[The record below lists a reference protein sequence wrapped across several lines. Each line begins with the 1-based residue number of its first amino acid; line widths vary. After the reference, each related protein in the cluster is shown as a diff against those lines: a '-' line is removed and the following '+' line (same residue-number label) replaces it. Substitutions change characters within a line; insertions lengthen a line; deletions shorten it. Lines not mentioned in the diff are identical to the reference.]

1 MDVFSLTETEF
12 FRLLTEGN
20 NENLHIAYKDFVLQV
35 SEICNSAQNM
45 TFAISALLYAEVEI
59 AHIQTD
65 AMRKEVNN
73 HLASFITKA
82 LTLVRRTISHIKE
95 VNIKNVPLD
104 DSIDNITLN
113 WEAKKSALVE
123 LGYAFKVANCFGSNV
138 TVKEIINKLAKAF
151 HVDIPENYIYKKYNE
166 MKVRSRNSRTYFID
180 SLTMSLNNFMA
191 RQDEET

>member
-1 MDVFSLTETEF
+1 MDLFSLTETEF
-12 FRLLTEGN
+12 FQKLTEGKN
-20 NENLHIAYKDFVLQV
+20 DNLHIAYKDFVLQV

-95 VNIKNVPLD
+95 VNIKSAPLE

-123 LGYAFKVANCFGSNV
+123 LGYAFKVANCFGVNV
-138 TVKEIINKLAKAF
+138 TVKEIIGKLAKVF
-151 HVDIPENYIYKKYNE
+151 NVTIPDNYIYKKYNE
-166 MKVRSRNSRTYFID
+166 MRVRSRNSRTYFID

-191 RQDEET
+191 RQDEEN

>member
-1 MDVFSLTETEF
+1 MEIFSLTETEF
-12 FRLLTEGN
+12 FRMLTEGKN
-20 NENLHIAYKDFVLQV
+20 DNLHIAYKDFVLQV

-45 TFAISALLYAEVEI
+45 TFVISALLYAEVEI
-59 AHIQTD
+59 THIQTD

-82 LTLVRRTISHIKE
+82 LTLIRRTINHIKE

-123 LGYAFKVANCFGSNV
+123 LGYAFKVANCFGVNV
-138 TVKEIINKLAKAF
+138 TVKEIIGKLAKAF
-151 HVDIPENYIYKKYNE
+151 NVTIPDNYIYKKYNE

-180 SLTMSLNNFMA
+180 SLTMSLNSFMA
-191 RQDEET
+191 KQDEED

>member
-1 MDVFSLTETEF
+1 M
-12 FRLLTEGN
+12 
-20 NENLHIAYKDFVLQV
+20 
-35 SEICNSAQNM
+35 
-45 TFAISALLYAEVEI
+45 LYAEVEI

-95 VNIKNVPLD
+95 VNIKSAPLE

-123 LGYAFKVANCFGSNV
+123 LGYAFKVANCFGVNV
-138 TVKEIINKLAKAF
+138 TVKEIIGKLAKVF
-151 HVDIPENYIYKKYNE
+151 NVTIPDNYIYKKYNE
-166 MKVRSRNSRTYFID
+166 LRVRSRNSRTYFID

-191 RQDEET
+191 RQDEEN

>member
-1 MDVFSLTETEF
+1 MDLFSLTETEF
-12 FRLLTEGN
+12 FQKLTEGKN
-20 NENLHIAYKDFVLQV
+20 DNLHIAYKDFVLQV

-123 LGYAFKVANCFGSNV
+123 LGYAFKVANCFGVNV
-138 TVKEIINKLAKAF
+138 TVKEIIGKLAKAF
-151 HVDIPENYIYKKYNE
+151 NVTIPDNYIYKKYNE
-166 MKVRSRNSRTYFID
+166 MRVRSRNSRTYFIE

>member
-1 MDVFSLTETEF
+1 MEIFSLTETEF
-12 FRLLTEGN
+12 FRMLTEGKN
-20 NENLHIAYKDFVLQV
+20 DNLHIAYKDFVLQV
-35 SEICNSAQNM
+35 SEICRTAQDK

-65 AMRKEVNN
+65 AMRNEVNN

-95 VNIKNVPLD
+95 VSIKSVPIE

-123 LGYAFKVANCFGSNV
+123 LGYAFKVANCFGVNV
-138 TVKEIINKLAKAF
+138 TVKEIIGKLAKAF
-151 HVDIPENYIYKKYNE
+151 NVTIPDNYIYKKYNE
-166 MKVRSRNSRTYFID
+166 LRVRSRNSRTYFID

>member
-12 FRLLTEGN
+12 FRMLTEGKN
-20 NENLHIAYKDFVLQV
+20 DNLHIAYKDFVLQV
-35 SEICNSAQNM
+35 SEICRTAQDK

-65 AMRKEVNN
+65 AMRNEVNN

-95 VNIKNVPLD
+95 VSIKSVPIE

-123 LGYAFKVANCFGSNV
+123 LGYAFKVANCFGVNV
-138 TVKEIINKLAKAF
+138 TVKEIIGKLAKAF
-151 HVDIPENYIYKKYNE
+151 NVTIPDNYIYKKYNE
-166 MKVRSRNSRTYFID
+166 LRVRSRNSRTYFID

-191 RQDEET
+191 RQDEEN

>member
-12 FRLLTEGN
+12 FRMLTEGKN
-20 NENLHIAYKDFVLQV
+20 DNLHIAYKDFVLQV
-35 SEICNSAQNM
+35 SEICRTAQDK

-65 AMRKEVNN
+65 AMRKEVNH

-95 VNIKNVPLD
+95 VHIKSVPLD

-123 LGYAFKVANCFGSNV
+123 LGYAFKVANCFGVNV
-138 TVKEIINKLAKAF
+138 TVKEIIGKLAKAF
-151 HVDIPENYIYKKYNE
+151 NVTIPDNYIYKKYNE
-166 MKVRSRNSRTYFID
+166 MRVRSRNSRTYFID

>member
-1 MDVFSLTETEF
+1 MEIFSLTETEF
-12 FRLLTEGN
+12 FRMLTEGKN
-20 NENLHIAYKDFVLQV
+20 DNLHIAYKDFVLQV
-35 SEICNSAQNM
+35 SEICRTAQDK

-65 AMRKEVNN
+65 AMRDEVNN

-95 VNIKNVPLD
+95 VHIKSVPLD

-123 LGYAFKVANCFGSNV
+123 LGYAFKVANCFGVNV
-138 TVKEIINKLAKAF
+138 TVKEIIGKLAKAF
-151 HVDIPENYIYKKYNE
+151 NVTIPDNYIYKKYNE
-166 MKVRSRNSRTYFID
+166 MRVRSRNSRTYFID

>member
-1 MDVFSLTETEF
+1 MEIFSLTETEF
-12 FRLLTEGN
+12 FRMLTEGKN
-20 NENLHIAYKDFVLQV
+20 DNLHIAYKDFVLQV
-35 SEICNSAQNM
+35 SEICRTAQDK

-65 AMRKEVNN
+65 AMRNEVNN

-95 VNIKNVPLD
+95 VSIKSVPIE

-123 LGYAFKVANCFGSNV
+123 LGYAFKVANCFGVNV
-138 TVKEIINKLAKAF
+138 TVKEIIGKLAKVF
-151 HVDIPENYIYKKYNE
+151 NVTIPDNYIYKKYNE
-166 MKVRSRNSRTYFID
+166 MRVRSRNSRTYFID

-191 RQDEET
+191 RQDEEN

>member
-1 MDVFSLTETEF
+1 M
-12 FRLLTEGN
+12 LTEGKN
-20 NENLHIAYKDFVLQV
+20 DNLHIAYKDFVLQV
-35 SEICNSAQNM
+35 SEICRTAQDK

-65 AMRKEVNN
+65 AMRNEVNN

-123 LGYAFKVANCFGSNV
+123 LGYAFKVANCFGVNV
-138 TVKEIINKLAKAF
+138 TVKEIIGKLAKAF
-151 HVDIPENYIYKKYNE
+151 NVTIPDNYIYKKYNE
-166 MKVRSRNSRTYFID
+166 MRVRSRNSRTYFID

>member
-1 MDVFSLTETEF
+1 MEIFSLTETEF
-12 FRLLTEGN
+12 FRMLTEGKN
-20 NENLHIAYKDFVLQV
+20 DNLHIAYKDFVLQV
-35 SEICNSAQNM
+35 SEICRTAQDK

-65 AMRKEVNN
+65 TMRKEVNN

-95 VNIKNVPLD
+95 VHIKSVPLE

-123 LGYAFKVANCFGSNV
+123 LGYAFKVANCFGVNV
-138 TVKEIINKLAKAF
+138 TVKEIIGKLAKVF
-151 HVDIPENYIYKKYNE
+151 NVTIPDNYIYKKYNE
-166 MKVRSRNSRTYFID
+166 MRVRSRNSRTYFID

-191 RQDEET
+191 RQDEEI

>member
-35 SEICNSAQNM
+35 SEICHNTQDI
-45 TFAISALLYAEVEI
+45 TYAISALLYAEVEI
-59 AHIQTD
+59 AHLQTE
-65 AMRKEVNN
+65 AMRKEVSQ
-73 HLASFITKA
+73 HLTSFISKA
-82 LTLVRRTISHIKE
+82 LTFVCRTISHIKE
-95 VNIKNVPLD
+95 IPVKTVPIE
-104 DSIDNITLN
+104 DSIDDIALN
-113 WEAKKSALVE
+113 WEANKSALIE

-180 SLTMSLNNFMA
+180 SLTMSLNSFMA
-191 RQDEET
+191 KQDEED

>member
-1 MDVFSLTETEF
+1 MEIFSLTETEF
-12 FRLLTEGN
+12 FRMLTEGKN
-20 NENLHIAYKDFVLQV
+20 DNLHIAYKDFVLQV
-35 SEICNSAQNM
+35 SEICRTAQDK

-65 AMRKEVNN
+65 AMRNEVNN

-95 VNIKNVPLD
+95 VSIKSVPIE

-123 LGYAFKVANCFGSNV
+123 LGYAFKVANCFGVNV
-138 TVKEIINKLAKAF
+138 TVKEIIGKLAKAF
-151 HVDIPENYIYKKYNE
+151 NVTIPDNYIYKKYNE
-166 MKVRSRNSRTYFID
+166 MRVRSRNSRTYFID

-191 RQDEET
+191 RQDEEN

>member
-12 FRLLTEGN
+12 FRMLTEGSN
-20 NENLHIAYKDFVLQV
+20 DNLHIAYKDFVLQV
-35 SEICNSAQNM
+35 SEICHSAQNM

-65 AMRKEVNN
+65 AMRREVNQ

-82 LTLVRRTISHIKE
+82 LTLVRHTISHIKE
-95 VNIKNVPLD
+95 VNIKKEPIEK
-104 DSIDNITLN
+104 SIDNITLN

-123 LGYAFKVANCFGSNV
+123 LGYAFKVANCFGVNV
-138 TVKEIINKLAKAF
+138 SVKEIIGKLAKAF
-151 HVDIPENYIYKKYNE
+151 NVTIPDNYIYKKYNE
-166 MKVRSRNSRTYFID
+166 MRVRSRNSRTYFID

>member
-1 MDVFSLTETEF
+1 MYNPLNQTNKNGCILTY
-12 FRLLTEGN
+12 RDRVLPMLTEGSN
-20 NENLHIAYKDFVLQV
+20 DNLHIAYKDFVLQV

-45 TFAISALLYAEVEI
+45 TFAISALYAEVEI

-104 DSIDNITLN
+104 DSIDNIT
-113 WEAKKSALVE
+113 
-123 LGYAFKVANCFGSNV
+123 
-138 TVKEIINKLAKAF
+138 
-151 HVDIPENYIYKKYNE
+151 
-166 MKVRSRNSRTYFID
+166 
-180 SLTMSLNNFMA
+180 
-191 RQDEET
+191 

>member
-35 SEICNSAQNM
+35 SEICHNTQDI
-45 TFAISALLYAEVEI
+45 TYAISALLYAEVEI
-59 AHIQTD
+59 AHLQTE
-65 AMRKEVNN
+65 AMRKEVSQ
-73 HLASFITKA
+73 HLTSFISKA
-82 LTLVRRTISHIKE
+82 LTFVRRTISHIKE
-95 VNIKNVPLD
+95 IPVKTVPIE
-104 DSIDNITLN
+104 DSIDDIALN
-113 WEAKKSALVE
+113 WEANKSALIE

-166 MKVRSRNSRTYFID
+166 MKVRSRNSRTYLID
-180 SLTMSLNNFMA
+180 SLTMSLNSFMA
-191 RQDEET
+191 KQDEED

>member
-1 MDVFSLTETEF
+1 MEIFSLTETEF
-12 FRLLTEGN
+12 FRMLTEGKN
-20 NENLHIAYKDFVLQV
+20 DNLHIAYKDFVLQV
-35 SEICNSAQNM
+35 SEICHTAKDM

-65 AMRKEVNN
+65 TMRKEVNN

-95 VNIKNVPLD
+95 VHIKSVPLE

-123 LGYAFKVANCFGSNV
+123 LGYAFKVANCFGVNV
-138 TVKEIINKLAKAF
+138 TVKEIIGKLAKVF
-151 HVDIPENYIYKKYNE
+151 NVTIPDNYIYKKYNE
-166 MKVRSRNSRTYFID
+166 MRVRSRNSRTYFID

-191 RQDEET
+191 RQDEEI

>member
-12 FRLLTEGN
+12 FRMLTEGSN
-20 NENLHIAYKDFVLQV
+20 DNLHIAYKDFVLQV

-73 HLASFITKA
+73 YLASFITKA
-82 LTLVRRTISHIKE
+82 LTLVRRTINHIKE

-123 LGYAFKVANCFGSNV
+123 LGYAFKVANCFGVNV
-138 TVKEIINKLAKAF
+138 TVKEIIGKLAKAF
-151 HVDIPENYIYKKYNE
+151 NVTIPDNYIYKKYNE
-166 MKVRSRNSRTYFID
+166 MRVRSRNSRTYFID

>member
-1 MDVFSLTETEF
+1 MDVFSLTETDF
-12 FRLLTEGN
+12 FRMLTEGSN
-20 NENLHIAYKDFVLQV
+20 DNLHIAYKDFVLQV

-65 AMRKEVNN
+65 AMRKEVNQ

-95 VNIKNVPLD
+95 VHIKSVPLD

-123 LGYAFKVANCFGSNV
+123 LGYAFKVANCFGVNV
-138 TVKEIINKLAKAF
+138 TVKEIIGKLAKAF
-151 HVDIPENYIYKKYNE
+151 NVTIPDNYIYKKYNE
-166 MKVRSRNSRTYFID
+166 MRVRSRNSRTYFID

-191 RQDEET
+191 RQDDET

>member
-12 FRLLTEGN
+12 FRMLTEGKN
-20 NENLHIAYKDFVLQV
+20 DNLHIAYKDFVLQV
-35 SEICNSAQNM
+35 SEICRTAQDK

-65 AMRKEVNN
+65 AMRNEVNN

-95 VNIKNVPLD
+95 VSIKSVPIE

-123 LGYAFKVANCFGSNV
+123 LGYAFKVANCFGVNV
-138 TVKEIINKLAKAF
+138 TVKEIIGKLAKVF
-151 HVDIPENYIYKKYNE
+151 NVTIPDNYIYKKYNE
-166 MKVRSRNSRTYFID
+166 MRVRSRNSRTYFID

-191 RQDEET
+191 RQDEEN

>member
-1 MDVFSLTETEF
+1 MEIFSLTETEF
-12 FRLLTEGN
+12 FRMLTEGKN
-20 NENLHIAYKDFVLQV
+20 DNLHIAYKDFVLQV

-95 VNIKNVPLD
+95 VNIKSAPLE

-123 LGYAFKVANCFGSNV
+123 LGYAFKVANCFGVNG
-138 TVKEIINKLAKAF
+138 TVKKIIGKLAKVF
-151 HVDIPENYIYKKYNE
+151 NVTIPDNYIYKKYNE
-166 MKVRSRNSRTYFID
+166 MRVRSRNSRTYFID

-191 RQDEET
+191 RQDEEN

>member
-35 SEICNSAQNM
+35 SEICHNTQDI
-45 TFAISALLYAEVEI
+45 TYAISALLYAEVEI
-59 AHIQTD
+59 AHLQTE
-65 AMRKEVNN
+65 AMRKEVSQ
-73 HLASFITKA
+73 HLTSFISKA
-82 LTLVRRTISHIKE
+82 LTFVRRTISHINEIPVKT
-95 VNIKNVPLD
+95 VPIE
-104 DSIDNITLN
+104 DSIDDIALN
-113 WEAKKSALVE
+113 WEANKSALIE

-180 SLTMSLNNFMA
+180 SLTMSLNSFMA
-191 RQDEET
+191 KQDEED

>member
-35 SEICNSAQNM
+35 SEICHNTQDI
-45 TFAISALLYAEVEI
+45 TYAISALLYAEVEI
-59 AHIQTD
+59 AHLQTE
-65 AMRKEVNN
+65 AMRKEVSQ
-73 HLASFITKA
+73 HLTSFISKA
-82 LTLVRRTISHIKE
+82 LTFARHTISHIKE
-95 VNIKNVPLD
+95 IPVKTVPIE
-104 DSIDNITLN
+104 DSIDDIALN
-113 WEAKKSALVE
+113 WEANKSALIE

-151 HVDIPENYIYKKYNE
+151 HVEIPENYIYKKYNE

-180 SLTMSLNNFMA
+180 SLTMSLNSFMA
-191 RQDEET
+191 KQDEED